1 MRRREFITLLGGT
14 AVTWPL
20 PTRAQVERMR
30 RIGVLM
36 GYAES
41 DSAVQTQVSA
51 FRAALAKLGWTEG
64 TISGSKFGGAQV
76 RGVGSAHSQKNWS
89 NCNLTRS
96 SG

>member
-30 RIGVLM
+30 RIGVLT

-41 DSAVQTQVSA
+41 DPAVQTEVSA
-51 FRAALAKLGWTEG
+51 FRAA
-64 TISGSKFGGAQV
+64 ISGSKFGGAQV
-76 RGVGSAHSQKNWS
+76 RRVGSAHSQKNWL
-89 NCNLTRS
+89 NCNLT
-96 SG
+96 